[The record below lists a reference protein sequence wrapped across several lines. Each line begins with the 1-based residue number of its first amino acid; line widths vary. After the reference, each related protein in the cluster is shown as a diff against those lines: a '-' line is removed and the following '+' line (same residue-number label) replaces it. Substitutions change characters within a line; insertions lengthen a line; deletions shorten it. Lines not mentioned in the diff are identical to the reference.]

1 VSSKNL
7 AADTQFDVW
16 SLGILLYRLVS
27 GIFPFDGKTFGEIR
41 NKIIKDEPDFSEA
54 IFADLSDTCIAL
66 IKLMLSKESNQRPR
80 LNQLIL
86 HPWF

>member
-7 AADTQFDVW
+7 APDTQFDVW
-16 SLGILLYRLVS
+16 SLGILLYRLLS

-54 IFADLSDTCIAL
+54 IFSDLSDTCIAL
-66 IKLMLSKESNQRPR
+66 IKLMLSKDSN
-80 LNQLIL
+80 
-86 HPWF
+86 